1 MNGQNQTGNVS
12 DPQTPQGEQAKLQIR
27 DVDAKTAYANFF
39 LVSSTPEEVVLNF
52 GVNLLPPTKEKELR
66 VDITNRTVM
75 SYVSAK
81 RLAVTLSN
89 LIQRYESANGV
100 IEIDPRR
107 RQSTGPQLTAESD
120 N

>member
-1 MNGQNQTGNVS
+1 MNPEDLSASVNNP
-12 DPQTPQGEQAKLQIR
+12 DAPQGEQAKLQIR
-27 DVDAKTAYANFF
+27 DADATTAYANFF
-39 LVSSTPEEVVLNF
+39 LLSSTPEEVVLNF
-52 GVNLLPPTKEKELR
+52 GINLLPPTKEKEVR

-107 RQSTGPQLTAESD
+107 RPGTETAAASD

>member
-1 MNGQNQTGNVS
+1 MNPDDQSGTVS
-12 DPQTPQGEQAKLQIR
+12 NPDAPQGEQAKLQIR
-27 DVDAKTAYANFF
+27 DADATTAYANFF
-39 LVSSTPEEVVLNF
+39 LLSSTPEEVVLNF
-52 GVNLLPPTKEKELR
+52 GINLLPPTKEKEVR

-107 RQSTGPQLTAESD
+107 RSGTETTPSTSD

>member
-1 MNGQNQTGNVS
+1 MNSQEKNDNVTN
-12 DPQTPQGEQAKLQIR
+12 PQPPQGEQAKLQIR
-27 DVDAKTAYANFF
+27 DADAKTAYANFF
-39 LVSSTPEEVVLNF
+39 LVSSTVEEVVLNF

-89 LIQRYESANGV
+89 LIQRYEAVNGV

-107 RQSTGPQLTAESD
+107 RAGTQAPTETD

>member
-1 MNGQNQTGNVS
+1 MNPDDQIPNVS
-12 DPQTPQGEQAKLQIR
+12 NPDVPQGDQAKLQIR
-27 DVDAKTAYANFF
+27 DADAKTAYANFF

-52 GVNLLPPTKEKELR
+52 GVNLLPPTKEKEVR

-107 RQSTGPQLTAESD
+107 RTGADAAASD